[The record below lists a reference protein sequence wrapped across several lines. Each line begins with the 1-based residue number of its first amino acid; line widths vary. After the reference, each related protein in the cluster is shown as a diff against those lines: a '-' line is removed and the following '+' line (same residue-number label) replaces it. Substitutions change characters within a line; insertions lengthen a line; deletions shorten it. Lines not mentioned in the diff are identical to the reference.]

1 MTTLTPASRPI
12 TPGADLV
19 AIAPDSTRRGRINA
33 AAFGA
38 IVYFGLSFAQAL
50 VVPGSVLVL
59 GQLAAL
65 VVGMLAAGRLAG
77 ANDRRTWL
85 RAVWSVVVAIAV
97 IGVAMWGLV
106 ALLIWGPLAP

>member
-1 MTTLTPASRPI
+1 MTTLTTNPQAIPAHAEL
-12 TPGADLV
+12 T
-19 AIAPDSTRRGRINA
+19 AIAPDGTRRGRINA

-50 VVPGSVLVL
+50 VIPGNLLVL

-77 ANDRRTWL
+77 AHDRRSWI
-85 RAVWSVVVAIAV
+85 RATWSVVVAIAV
-97 IGVAMWGLV
+97 IGVAMWGVVAFLV
-106 ALLIWGPLAP
+106 WGPLAP